1 MFPDYWYYCIEFKDV
16 SPEKFEES
24 PIIFGD
30 FIKMGAADSDRM
42 YEDLMD
48 MKKLFAVL
56 SEVKISAY
64 YHVFSNV
71 CNYLQYLDDF
81 NMSSSKEMKL
91 VFFMDAI
98 EHVSRYVSKAWV
110 SFMLKL
116 ISVLHTFNSF
126 PNAFSSAFTSIIYN
140 SNHSLHQQRAE

>member
-1 MFPDYWYYCIEFKDV
+1 
-16 SPEKFEES
+16 
-24 PIIFGD
+24 
-30 FIKMGAADSDRM
+30 MGAADSDRM

-98 EHVSRYVSKAWV
+98 EHVSRYVSKA
-110 SFMLKL
+110 
-116 ISVLHTFNSF
+116 
-126 PNAFSSAFTSIIYN
+126 
-140 SNHSLHQQRAE
+140 